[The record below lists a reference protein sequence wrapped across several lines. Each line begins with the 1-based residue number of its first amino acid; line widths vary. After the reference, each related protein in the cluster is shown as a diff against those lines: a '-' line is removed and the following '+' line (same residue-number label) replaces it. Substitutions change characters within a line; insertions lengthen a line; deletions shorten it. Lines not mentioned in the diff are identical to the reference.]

1 MEIYLYII
9 IALLAVNAAILLV
22 LLLRKPKK
30 DTEVTSSLAVNS
42 EKLTQ
47 LGVSINDEFER
58 SRRELRTQQS
68 DMRTE
73 NMQALEKM
81 NEKIA
86 AIAKDNAQYQA
97 KLTAALNDSLNAIRL
112 NNIEQNEK
120 QGRAVAEAVDRMR
133 ESNEKKLEQM
143 RLTVDEKLTNT
154 LSTRLDSSFKSVSEQ
169 LSNVYKSLGEMKE
182 LSSGVTA
189 LNRVFTNVKTRGN
202 WAETQLEGILDSII
216 PGMFVKNFRP
226 DESRDVVEFA
236 VIIPEADS
244 DRKTYLPIDSKFPME
259 DYLRLLDAADEGDS
273 DKVKLYRHMLEMKVL
288 SEGRSISK
296 YICPPLTTPFAVMY
310 LATDSLYAE
319 ILSSKE
325 NIADRLHNECGVLL
339 AGPSTITALLS
350 SLAMGF
356 RSVTLNRKA
365 NEVMDLLSAA
375 KMQYEKFGLALE
387 KAKRKLDEAA
397 VSIDDA
403 QKRNSIIT
411 KKLKGVEAM
420 DSVSADGL
428 LGTDE

>member
-1 MEIYLYII
+1 MNVREKMDFYI
-9 IALLAVNAAILLV
+9 LILLGLILI
-22 LLLRKPKK
+22 LLIVIAVRVFGKTSGKSDVTDEKIENLRKLTAEGITALRR
-30 DTEVTSSLAVNS
+30 DTASSNEA
-42 EKLTQ
+42 
-47 LGVSINDEFER
+47 
-58 SRRELRTQQS
+58 LRTQVSSSLEVLSGKTETLAEKLSDGQLNTVRTLS
-68 DMRTE
+68 DMREKLDLSVKEQT
-73 NMQALEKM
+73 NALTSAVE
-81 NEKIA
+81 
-86 AIAKDNAQYQA
+86 
-97 KLTAALNDSLNAIRL
+97 RL
-112 NNIEQNEK
+112 QN
-120 QGRAVAEAVDRMR
+120 
-133 ESNEKKLEQM
+133 SNESKLEQM

-356 RSVTLNRKA
+356 RSVALNRKA